1 MWSDST
7 PHPRFKRRD
16 GNSSSRLRMG
26 PSGQPLC
33 VCSFV
38 VKNSGSN
45 VDSSQV
51 KSSSKGR
58 VAAVSGEGW
67 GVLVFIRQFRIS
79 HSRWSDGAFGGKRR
93 IERSMRE
100 SRNAATKT
108 CQSKLEAKVIMGGD
122 PSFCDTWRCSQLMQ
136 GPHTEKSE
144 RSNAKYSLK
153 GQLILGQKSSG
164 RYQESIR
171 VVTVMLVAL
180 RRGTSAGASDMESRA
195 TAPHLD
201 GSCG

>member
-1 MWSDST
+1 MQFAVVVARGTRGVWSDST
-7 PHPRFKRRD
+7 PHPRFRRRD

-26 PSGQPLC
+26 PSGQPLY

-38 VKNSGSN
+38 VKNFGSN

-67 GVLVFIRQFRIS
+67 GVLVSIRQLITSCRS
-79 HSRWSDGAFGGKRR
+79 WSDGAFGGKRR
-93 IERSMRE
+93 IARSMRE

-122 PSFCDTWRCSQLMQ
+122 PSFCDTWRCPQLCRD
-136 GPHTEKSE
+136 HTQKERTQKCEIFTE
-144 RSNAKYSLK
+144 RSTDTWT
-153 GQLILGQKSSG
+153 
-164 RYQESIR
+164 E
-171 VVTVMLVAL
+171 
-180 RRGTSAGASDMESRA
+180 E
-195 TAPHLD
+195 
-201 GSCG
+201 